1 MPSLGPCPCNERSSF
16 CFLYIII
23 LSGLS
28 ILKHLN
34 FSQCFAVIF
43 IPVCSLL
50 KSRVIWTKCYLLL
63 LSPVSVDWFKYSQP
77 IMSCLP
83 HRQSKRNKPG
93 GWGRRGWVAGVHI
106 WLEREKTGI
115 KLLPVVETG
124 TGTRMASACEFQFQ
138 MSIGVHLFLSSLKSW
153 RRPGAH
159 NLRGAILG
167 FGKQVSTEKP
177 FSNARLIGNWQPRQ
191 SACFEAPELW

>member
-93 GWGRRGWVAGVHI
+93 GWGRRGWVAGGAYLVRK
-106 WLEREKTGI
+106 RENWHQTASCCGNGHRHKNGQC
-115 KLLPVVETG
+115 LWVSVSDVYRSALVPQLPEELT
-124 TGTRMASACEFQFQ
+124 AAW
-138 MSIGVHLFLSSLKSW
+138 SS
-153 RRPGAH
+153 
-159 NLRGAILG
+159 
-167 FGKQVSTEKP
+167 
-177 FSNARLIGNWQPRQ
+177 
-191 SACFEAPELW
+191 